1 MHNVIASELFSEFI
15 EHQPALK
22 SIRKGLELSGFSEP
36 VYLVGGAPRDL
47 LLGQTPGKDL
57 DLVSTGD
64 VLTLAEK
71 LWELGIAD
79 EPPVLYKNFGTTML
93 RIDGFHLELIRARK
107 ESYRVGSRKPETE
120 PASIEEDALRR
131 DFTVNTLLV
140 DILTAELIDPLG
152 VGLPD
157 FHKRILRTPRQPELT
172 FEEDPLRMLRGVR
185 FRTQIGFEYA
195 ADVPQA
201 MRAKASTLE
210 TLSAERIQEEIVK
223 MLRLTNASPA
233 LNDLLDFGL
242 LAVFAPELARMK
254 GIEQG
259 HYHHLDVWDHTLLV
273 VSLVPAEN
281 LTLRL
286 AALLHDVGKPDTYQM
301 DEEGRIRFLQHEL
314 VGEKIARDLLKRLKF
329 PHRQVDTVCKL
340 VRGHMRLG
348 SAPVFTDTAARRLIR
363 DMGDDLGDLFD
374 LVEADTKALKPGV
387 KPMDIRPIRKQVER
401 IQSEL
406 GDQKIASP
414 LDGTEIQEVF
424 SLSGKQIGEAKR
436 YLEEQLIR
444 GTLVAGD
451 KEKAKQLLASYLE
464 RSSSGNESNSEP

>member
-1 MHNVIASELFSEFI
+1 MQNVNVSKLFSDFI
-15 EHQPALK
+15 EHQPALR
-22 SIRKGLELSGFSEP
+22 SLRKGLELSGFPEP
-36 VYLVGGAPRDL
+36 IYLVGGAPRDL
-47 LLGQTPGKDL
+47 LLGRSPGKDL

-64 VLTLAEK
+64 VLTFAEK

-140 DILTAELIDPLG
+140 DIRTAELIDPLG
-152 VGLPD
+152 VGLVD
-157 FHKRILRTPRQPELT
+157 FEKRLLRTPRQPELT

-185 FRTQIGFEYA
+185 LRTQIGFEYA

-201 MRAKASTLE
+201 MRAKASTVK
-210 TLSAERIQEEIVK
+210 TLSAERIQEEFVK
-223 MLRLTNASPA
+223 ILKLSNPSPA

-242 LAVFAPELARMK
+242 LSVFAPELARMR
-254 GIEQG
+254 GVEQG

-286 AALLHDVGKPDTYQM
+286 AALLHDVGKPDTYKK
-301 DEEGRIRFLQHEL
+301 DSEGRIRFLQHEL
-314 VGEKIARDLLKRLKF
+314 VGEKIARDLLNRLKF
-329 PHRQVDTVCKL
+329 SHRQVDAVCKL

-348 SAPVFTDTAARRLIR
+348 SAPVFTETAARRLIR
-363 DMGDDLGDLFD
+363 DMGDDLKDLFD

-387 KPMDIRPIRKQVER
+387 KPMELQPIRELVER
-401 IQSEL
+401 VRSDL
-406 GDQKIASP
+406 GDQKIESP
-414 LDGTEIQEVF
+414 LDGTEIQNIF
-424 SLSGKQIGEAKR
+424 NLTGKQIGEAKR

-444 GTLVAGD
+444 GTLAAGD
-451 KEKAKQLLASYLE
+451 KEKAKQLLAIYLE
-464 RSSSGNESNSEP
+464 RSSYGDKSKSEP

>member
-22 SIRKGLELSGFSEP
+22 SIRKGLELTGFSEP

-71 LWELGIAD
+71 LWELRIAD

-93 RIDGFHLELIRARK
+93 RIDDFHLELIRARK

-140 DILTAELIDPLG
+140 DIRTAKLNDPLG
-152 VGLPD
+152 LGLRD
-157 FHKRILRTPRQPELT
+157 FGKRTLRTPREPELT

-185 FRTQIGFEYA
+185 FRSQIGFKYA
-195 ADVPQA
+195 PGLPEA
-201 MRAKASTLE
+201 MQAKAETLE
-210 TLSAERIQEEIVK
+210 TLSAERIQEEFVK
-223 MLRLTNASPA
+223 MLRLPNPSPA

-254 GIEQG
+254 GTEQG

-286 AALLHDVGKPDTYQM
+286 AALLHDIGKPDTYQM
-301 DEEGRIRFLQHEL
+301 DAEGRIRFLQHEL
-314 VGEKIARDLLKRLKF
+314 VGEKIARDLLNRLKF

-387 KPMDIRPIRKQVER
+387 KPMDIRPIREQVEK

-414 LDGTEIQEVF
+414 LDGTEIQELF
-424 SLSGKQIGEAKR
+424 NLSGKQIGEAKR

-444 GTLVAGD
+444 GALTAGD
-451 KEKAKQLLASYLE
+451 KEKARLLLASYLE